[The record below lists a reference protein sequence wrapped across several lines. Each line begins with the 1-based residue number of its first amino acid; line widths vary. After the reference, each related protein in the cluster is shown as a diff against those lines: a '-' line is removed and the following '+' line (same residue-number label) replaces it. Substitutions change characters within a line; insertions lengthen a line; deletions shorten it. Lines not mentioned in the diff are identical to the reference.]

1 MVDIYEVSEV
11 SEGSEV
17 KEVKQVKWHNQQ
29 QPNLG
34 SFMSDRGRGKIL
46 QLFPNFP
53 TRRCVFTKS
62 LSKRENHG
70 KPHVHHGV
78 DHGDNQ
84 CSS

>member
-17 KEVKQVKWHNQQ
+17 KWHNQQ
-29 QPNLG
+29 QPHLG
-34 SFMSDRGRGKIL
+34 SFMSDRGRGKLL

-53 TRRCVFTKS
+53 TRRWFFTKS